1 MLIEGRRPLDPQP
14 AHDRKTGPIDQRKI
28 LVSPRQPDLP
38 RSLQIGYPHRL
49 QHRNP
54 TAHPV
59 PESLRSQ
66 PPQTMP
72 QQRRTFPPGHDRWS
86 PAIRPPSESLLPAGC
101 SHRLHPLPH
110 TRPRHRRKG
119 SSPPV
124 PARSAKR
131 FSDHRVFLS
140 SDVRSLRPPQIE
152 NRRRIGAGLRTRQIA
167 RHQTPHVFRH
177 GNAQFAGAFLHPTIN
192 SPRIA
197 SSLAAHSSLARLS
210 RAFR

>member
-1 MLIEGRRPLDPQP
+1 M
-14 AHDRKTGPIDQRKI
+14 
-28 LVSPRQPDLP
+28 PDLP

-66 PPQTMP
+66 PPHTMP

-177 GNAQFAGAFLHPTIN
+177 GNAQFAGAFLHPTLSIGFKRDLRACLIIDAEG
-192 SPRIA
+192 SLQAWLLTRLLLVCHAPFAKHFSLKVPR
-197 SSLAAHSSLARLS
+197 
-210 RAFR
+210 